1 MEIKKI
7 GWALLLVF
15 SILAIGVGGYMAI
28 EGWNLFDSL
37 YMVTITLAT
46 VGFSEVH
53 PLSFGGRMFTIILI
67 FVWACVGVYALGS
80 VFRPIVEGEMR
91 KVLGRRK
98 LEKEIKTIKDHY
110 IICGFGR
117 MGGYISKELK
127 GKSVPYI
134 IIEKDEAAREKL
146 EREHHLYLY
155 GDATEDEML
164 TRAGVKDARGLVAVV
179 ASDADNVY
187 ITLTA
192 RELNPKLFIIAR
204 STDESSERKL
214 MQAGANKVISPYQ
227 MGAVRMVQA
236 ILRPAV
242 VDFLE
247 IAFHGKSMELQ
258 CEELTVKSNS
268 SLAGRSLKEAEVRK
282 NLGVIIVAVKEASG
296 KMIFNPSPDAR
307 INSGD
312 TLITLGEA
320 KDLVRLEKFVQPS

>member
-1 MEIKKI
+1 M
-7 GWALLLVF
+7 LVF
-15 SILAIGVGGYMAI
+15 GIVAMGVGGYMLI
-28 EGWNLFDSL
+28 EGWNIFDAL

-53 PLSFGGRMFTIILI
+53 PLSFAGRAFTTALI
-67 FVWACVGVYALGS
+67 FVWACVGVYALSS

-98 LEKEIKTIKDHY
+98 LEKDIKTIKDHY
-110 IICGFGR
+110 IICGYGR
-117 MGGYISKELK
+117 MGSYISKELK
-127 GKSVPYI
+127 AKSVPYLI
-134 IIEKDEAAREKL
+134 VEKDEAAREKL

-155 GDATEDEML
+155 GDATEDEVL
-164 TRAGVKDARGLVAVV
+164 RRAGVVNARGLVAVV

-192 RELNPKLFIIAR
+192 RELNPGLFIIAR

-214 MQAGANKVISPYQ
+214 IQAGANKVISPYQ

-247 IAFHGKSMELQ
+247 IALHGKSMELQ
-258 CEELTVKSNS
+258 CEELMVKPRSI
-268 SLAGRSLKEAEVRK
+268 LAGQSLKEAEVRK
-282 NLGVIIVAVKEASG
+282 NFGVIIVAIKDASG
-296 KMIFNPSPDAR
+296 KMVFNPSPDAR
-307 INSGD
+307 ITAGD

-320 KDLVRLEKFVQPS
+320 KDLVRLENFLQPA